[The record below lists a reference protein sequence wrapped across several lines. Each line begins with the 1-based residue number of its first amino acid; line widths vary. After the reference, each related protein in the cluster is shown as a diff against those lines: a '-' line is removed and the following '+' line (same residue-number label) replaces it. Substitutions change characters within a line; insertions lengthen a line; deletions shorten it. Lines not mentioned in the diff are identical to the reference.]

1 MIWVNVNCLL
11 RYEFLVS
18 TIHQGYERRVQ
29 RLEERAKIEER
40 KGEDNQL
47 NMNQLKHNKKT
58 VSFIENKKEYTTGAS
73 LVT

>member
-29 RLEERAKIEER
+29 RFEERAKIEER

-47 NMNQLKHNKKT
+47 NMNQLKHNKKP
-58 VSFIENKKEYTTGAS
+58 YR
-73 LVT
+73 L